1 MSSNVAVDI
10 VNVSKRFRLYQQKY
24 QSVKERFIHIGRN
37 PYQDFWAV
45 RDLNLEV
52 YEGETIGILGRNG
65 SGKSTLLKCVSGILQ
80 PTSGKVVVRGQLA
93 ALLELGAGFQVEL
106 TGRENIYL
114 NASLLGMSN
123 REIQRRFDEIVAF
136 AELEQFIDNQVKY
149 YSSGMYVRL
158 GFAVAVNVDPDI
170 LVVDEVLAV
179 GDEKFQL
186 KCIDKVKTF
195 QDEGRTIL
203 LVSHSPDQVRALCD
217 RAVVIESGIMVGV
230 GTPGEAVRLFR
241 EHLLESGAQLIPT
254 PVNEPE
260 APEPAPEAPPDPVT
274 GWPVDTGSTPA
285 QLRSVRLGEVTML
298 YPGVE
303 HHPYMVTGDPL
314 TIRVEFEAVAP
325 TEGVSFSVELLDK
338 LGSMLVGVDTEVAEH
353 AFDLPGGRGV
363 VDVTFASIPFL
374 DGAYDVT
381 VTIKGHHGG
390 VTYDRREA
398 ACRLEV
404 MNPTRSIGLVS
415 LPVRVSLETA
425 VMGDEQFVREA
436 R

>member
-1 MSSNVAVDI
+1 MASNVAVDI
-10 VNVSKRFRLYQQKY
+10 VDVSKRFRLYQEKY
-24 QSVKERFIHIGRN
+24 QSIKERFIHIGRN
-37 PYQDFWAV
+37 PYKDFWAV
-45 RDLNLEV
+45 RDVSLEV

-123 REIQRRFDEIVAF
+123 RDIERRFDEIVAF

-158 GFAVAVNVDPDI
+158 GFAVAVNVEPDI

-217 RAVVIESGIMVGV
+217 RAVVLESGIMVGV

-241 EHLLESGAQLIPT
+241 EHLLESGAQLTPT
-254 PVNEPE
+254 PVNEPA
-260 APEPAPEAPPDPVT
+260 APEPVASPPDPVAS
-274 GWPVDTGSTPA
+274 WPVDTGSTPA
-285 QLRSVRLGEVTML
+285 QLRSVRLGEVTTL

-314 TIRVEFEAVAP
+314 TVRVEFEAVVA
-325 TEGVSFSVELLDK
+325 TEGVSFSVELFDK
-338 LGSMLVGVDTEVAEH
+338 LGSLLVGVDTELVER
-353 AFDLPGGRGV
+353 AFDLPGGRGAL
-363 VDVTFASIPFL
+363 DVTFASVPFL

-390 VTYDRREA
+390 VTYDRREG
-398 ACRLEV
+398 ACRIEV
-404 MNPTRSIGLVS
+404 MNPTRSIGVVS
-415 LPVRVSLETA
+415 LPVRVSLETS
-425 VMGDEQFVREA
+425 VMGHEQFVREA